1 VPPASAL
8 PDPDARG
15 PHNPAAADAGSPDQR
30 DRASEH
36 DQSEFDRMR
45 VERFVERSPL
55 EAAED
60 AFGWLVTGPAPLSL
74 RGIDRPSLPRRAVP
88 LHHLRTRLAAGRIG
102 PRDRDAIWAA
112 LVYRARTAPSPAG
125 RARWTL
131 GCVGVALPLLVP
143 MAARLSV
150 RYPGDPADLE
160 AAILAAFLA
169 ELRRVDIC
177 TPDLATRL
185 TGAAERAAAALAVA
199 LYAHD
204 HTGPHD
210 SETGDTSRDGGRP
223 GDPEARVGRS
233 RTTAPTAAP
242 TPTSIPASTS
252 VSSGRA
258 RPRAR
263 GRRRLR

>member
-8 PDPDARG
+8 PNPDARG
-15 PHNPAAADAGSPDQR
+15 PRDPAVDSPDQR
-30 DRASEH
+30 DPAPDREH
-36 DQSEFDRMR
+36 DYVRM
-45 VERFVERSPL
+45 ERSVDRSPL

-74 RGIDRPSLPRRAVP
+74 RGIDRPSLPRRSVP
-88 LHHLRTRLAAGRIG
+88 LHHLRTRLAAGRVG

-112 LVYRARTAPSPAG
+112 LVYRARTAPSPTG

-131 GCVGVALPLLVP
+131 GCVGVALPILVP

-177 TPDLATRL
+177 TPDLPTRL
-185 TGAAERAAAALAVA
+185 TGAAERAAAALAAA
-199 LYAHD
+199 LYAHV
-204 HTGPHD
+204 HTRPHD
-210 SETGDTSRDGGRP
+210 ADTLAASRDADRPDGREAGGDGP
-223 GDPEARVGRS
+223 LGKAGSDRS
-233 RTTAPTAAP
+233 RTAAP
-242 TPTSIPASTS
+242 PPVSTPA
-252 VSSGRA
+252 SSGRA
-258 RPRAR
+258 RPRVR

>member
-1 VPPASAL
+1 MPPASAV
-8 PDPDARG
+8 PHPDARG
-15 PHNPAAADAGSPDQR
+15 PHDRASGSPDHIDPAP
-30 DRASEH
+30 DREH
-36 DQSEFDRMR
+36 PRLR
-45 VERFVERSPL
+45 VERSVDRSPL

-74 RGIDRPSLPRRAVP
+74 RGIDRPSLPRRSVP
-88 LHHLRTRLAAGRIG
+88 LHHLRTRLAAGRVS

-112 LVYRARTAPSPAG
+112 LVYRARTAPSPTG

-143 MAARLSV
+143 IAARLSL

-185 TGAAERAAAALAVA
+185 TSAAERAAAALAVA

-204 HTGPHD
+204 HTNPHHFLTDDDAGRDARRPAQGDEGPLGAD
-210 SETGDTSRDGGRP
+210 ADAD
-223 GDPEARVGRS
+223 RS
-233 RTTAPTAAP
+233 PTAAP
-242 TPTSIPASTS
+242 MTTARASKPASGQRT
-252 VSSGRA
+252 RA
-258 RPRAR
+258 RVRAR
-263 GRRRLR
+263 RRPR